1 MSEVRGR
8 TLRLTATD
16 TALSGAFDSG
26 MIQPIMKTS
35 PSFPDSGRD
44 MTSVID
50 GLAEYLR
57 YQKEIGVE
65 NLEIPGPL
73 SIEPAPKATP
83 QVPATPD
90 RTPPPS
96 PPVEP
101 APAQPTAT
109 DASEAL
115 CQIAERIAACTQCTL
130 CEQRQNTVPGQGTKN
145 PDILFV
151 GEGPGAEED
160 RQGLAFVGQA
170 GGLLTRMIT
179 AMGFSRDE
187 VFIANVVKC
196 RPPGNRNPNR
206 QEMAACMPYLEEQI
220 DVLKPKVIVALGAT
234 AMKGLLGDE
243 FVSITR
249 IRGSWMQFKGIDL
262 MPTFHPAY
270 LLRTP
275 DAKKDVWKDLQKVL
289 QRIGRKPPS

>member
-1 MSEVRGR
+1 
-8 TLRLTATD
+8 
-16 TALSGAFDSG
+16 
-26 MIQPIMKTS
+26 MIQPIMKTLS
-35 PSFPDSGRD
+35 SFPDSGRD
-44 MTSVID
+44 MASVID

-65 NLEIPGPL
+65 HLEIPGPL
-73 SIEPAPKATP
+73 SIEPVPKATP

-90 RTPPPS
+90 PPPPPPPP

-101 APAQPTAT
+101 APAPPTAT

-115 CQIAERIAACTQCTL
+115 CQIAERISACTQCTL

-160 RQGLAFVGQA
+160 RQGLAFVGEA

-196 RPPGNRNPNR
+196 RPPGNRNPNP
-206 QEMAACMPYLEEQI
+206 QEIAACMPYLEEQI
-220 DVLKPKVIVALGAT
+220 DILKPKVIVALGAT

-243 FVSITR
+243 LVSITR

-270 LLRTP
+270 LQRNP
-275 DAKKDVWKDLQKVL
+275 DAKKDVWKDLKKVL

>member
-1 MSEVRGR
+1 
-8 TLRLTATD
+8 
-16 TALSGAFDSG
+16 

-35 PSFPDSGRD
+35 SSFPDSGRD
-44 MTSVID
+44 MASVID
-50 GLAEYLR
+50 RLAEYLR

-65 NLEIPGPL
+65 ILEIPGPL
-73 SIEPAPKATP
+73 SIEPVPKATP

-90 RTPPPS
+90 RTSPSPSPSPSPAPSPAPSPPP

-101 APAQPTAT
+101 APARPTAT

-115 CQIAERIAACTQCTL
+115 CQIAERISACTQCTL

-145 PDILFV
+145 PDLLFI

-160 RQGLAFVGQA
+160 RQGLAFVGKA
-170 GGLLTRMIT
+170 GDLLTRMIT
-179 AMGFSRDE
+179 VMGFSRDE

-196 RPPGNRNPNR
+196 RPPGNRNPNP

-234 AMKGLLGDE
+234 AIKGLLGDE
-243 FVSITR
+243 LVSITR

-270 LLRTP
+270 LLRNP